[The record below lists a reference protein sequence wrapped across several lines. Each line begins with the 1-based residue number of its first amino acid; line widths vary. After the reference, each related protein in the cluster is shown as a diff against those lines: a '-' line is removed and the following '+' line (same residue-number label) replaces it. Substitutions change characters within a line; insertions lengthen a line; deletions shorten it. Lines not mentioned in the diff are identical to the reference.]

1 MTEKLIEQGKVY
13 AHNYGYSICAYEF
26 YKCVRTT
33 KASAWLQPLGKRWVS
48 GDGQQG
54 MVVCTM
60 EPIDGE
66 IKMVRRNKYIG
77 SEYKEGEQLYEDH
90 CD

>member
-13 AHNYGYSICAYEF
+13 AKCCGYSMTYYNF

-60 EPIDGE
+60 EPTDGE

-90 CD
+90 AD